1 MASKYDGL
9 SRIIIQNVG
18 GKGNIAGLTHCV
30 TRLRFKLKDESKA
43 QTDIL
48 KETDGIVTVIQSG
61 GQYMVVIGN
70 HVPDVFASVVSVGHL
85 ESISQGGGGADEED
99 DGPKEKQNPFNAFVG
114 IVTGVFTPCLAILS
128 ACGILKGFLALF
140 TYFNWM
146 NSGSGT
152 YTVLYALGDSF
163 FYFMPVLLGYTA
175 AKKFKLPEMEGLIIG
190 LAMVYPSLTSAS
202 LAGVESFKFAGIP
215 IIMPA
220 QGDYTSSVIPVICA
234 VAFAAFLEKRIKN
247 YIPDVVKTFV
257 VPFITLC
264 VTISLTFLVIGPVAS
279 GAAGLI
285 GSFCKLVADT
295 SNALLGAVVGFFWQ
309 ILVMFGLHWALV
321 PITISN
327 LASSGVDTTLIGFFP
342 TTFAQTGAV
351 LAIWLK
357 TKNKKL
363 KSLCAPAFISGLAG
377 VTEPAIYGITLP
389 KKKPFFITCGVACV
403 MGAIMAGLGV
413 KQYAMAGMGV
423 FGYTGYIDMANNDI
437 SGMIISM
444 VVSAIS
450 LAAGFILV
458 FLTYKD
464 DAPVKK
470 QTAVDVSASANA
482 SAGGLVASPLKG
494 SVVALEN
501 VKDEVFSTGAMGKGI
516 AVEPAE
522 GKVYAPADGEI
533 STFFPTGHAIGITTD
548 NGIEILIH
556 VGMDTV
562 DMKGE
567 GFTPKAKQG
576 DHVKKGDLLL
586 EFDIEKIKAAGHPVT
601 TPIII
606 TNTDSYADV
615 VPTDAASVAAGDE
628 ILTLL

>member
-18 GKGNIAGLTHCV
+18 GKSNIAGLTHCV

-85 ESISQGGGGADEED
+85 ESIAQGGGADEAD
-99 DGPKEKQNPFNAFVG
+99 DEPKEKQNPFNAFVG
-114 IVTGVFTPCLAILS
+114 IVTGVFTPCLAVLS

-140 TYFNWM
+140 SYFGWM
-146 NSGSGT
+146 DSAGGT

-190 LAMVYPSLTSAS
+190 LALVYPTLTSSS
-202 LAGVESFKFAGIP
+202 LAAMESFKFVGIP
-215 IIMPA
+215 IIMPS

-234 VAFAAFLEKRIKN
+234 VAFAAFLEKRVKN
-247 YIPDVVKTFV
+247 FIPDVVKTFV
-257 VPFITLC
+257 VPFITLS

-285 GSFCKLVADT
+285 GSFCKLIANT
-295 SNALLGAVVGFFWQ
+295 SNVLLGAVVGFFWQ

-327 LASSGVDTTLIGFFP
+327 LASFGVDTTLVGFFG

-363 KSLCAPAFISGLAG
+363 KSLAAPAFISGLAG

-403 MGAIMAGLGV
+403 AGAVMAGLGV
-413 KQYAMAGMGV
+413 KQYAMSGMGV
-423 FGYTGYIDMANNDI
+423 FGYTAYIDSASNDI

-444 VVSAIS
+444 VVSAAA

-458 FLTYKD
+458 YITYKD
-464 DAPVKK
+464 DEPVKK
-470 QTAVDVSASANA
+470 QKTSDVSAAA
-482 SAGGLVASPLKG
+482 SAGGAVASPVKG
-494 SVVALEN
+494 DIVALED

-522 GKVYAPADGEI
+522 GKIYAPADGEL
-533 STFFPTGHAIGITTD
+533 STFFPTGHAIGMTTD
-548 NGIEILIH
+548 SGVEILIH

-562 DMKGE
+562 EMKGD
-567 GFTPKAKQG
+567 GFMPKAKQG
-576 DHVKKGDLLL
+576 DRVKKGDLIL
-586 EFDIEKIKAAGHPVT
+586 EFDIGKIKAAGHPVT

-606 TNTDSYADV
+606 TNTDAYADI
-615 VPTDAASVAAGDE
+615 VPTDASAVAAGDT